1 MLYTIVID
9 NSVIQIYKSFTFS
22 PLTINCATA
31 SAVPSKLEAT
41 HLYIAELEGCASL
54 NVNVLIRTLSLIGV
68 LLICEESLEMTSLS
82 VPALSIIIQVM
93 SGKGT
98 PSAVQENMA
107 GSGATTLM
115 LAGELLI
122 FGSTNLKRQ

>member
-1 MLYTIVID
+1 M
-9 NSVIQIYKSFTFS
+9 
-22 PLTINCATA
+22 TINCATA
-31 SAVPSKLEAT
+31 LSEPSILEAT
-41 HLYIAELEGCASL
+41 HLYIAELEGCASV
-54 NVNVLIRTLSLIGV
+54 NVNVLIRTRSLIGV
-68 LLICEESLEMTSLS
+68 LLICEELLEMNSLS
-82 VPALSIIIQVM
+82 VPALSILIQVM

-122 FGSTNLKRQ
+122 VGATNLKRQ